1 MGMFNQ
7 VMQDIIYCIQTKN
20 YNVALVLI
28 DCLLVVERT
37 KYGNV

>member
-1 MGMFNQ
+1 MGIFELAIH
-7 VMQDIIYCIQTKN
+7 DICYCIETKK
-20 YNVALVLI
+20 YGIALTLI